1 MVSGRDGVPPEI
13 RAQDDLYRHVNA
25 AWLSDNPMSKY
36 PAYGRWGVFESLAD
50 EALHKT
56 RDVMAEDVGG
66 KANAWLQSGLNA
78 ATQDSAAA
86 LAPILAHADALAAA
100 SVRPDDTASAPVTR
114 REISRTRPIG
124 RVVTSGGRR
133 VARVPDRPARRPAPT
148 PPPTGILP
156 FPLAG
161 SVRRP
166 RGGCRGGGEPSR
178 QRRVLPLRHR
188 RHPR

>member
-100 SVRPDDTASAPVTR
+100 SVRPEDTAARPSPDARSLGRARSA
-114 REISRTRPIG
+114 
-124 RVVTSGGRR
+124 
-133 VARVPDRPARRPAPT
+133 A
-148 PPPTGILP
+148 L
-156 FPLAG
+156 
-161 SVRRP
+161 
-166 RGGCRGGGEPSR
+166 SR
-178 QRRVLPLRHR
+178 QVAVASRAYPTAPPDV
-188 RHPR
+188 